1 MYRNLKRSPRFVSL
15 YPRMHVKNIYI
26 YIYIDD
32 KFFNTLKRKSGAETR
47 RSVSTLVITHCRL
60 NFMQERT
67 IAFPE
72 SLI

>member
-26 YIYIDD
+26 YISMTS
-32 KFFNTLKRKSGAETR
+32 FFNTLKRKSGAETR